1 MWPRTA
7 QGVPPHTARHVCLG
21 FAIRKHPI
29 KTFVL
34 IKINKR
40 GPPTPGC
47 PAFPVWPPTGWGGA
61 TPLEGAAQQRPLLQ
75 GLLGDLVEVLGG
87 LPRGEDLRRAPRES
101 SMASGAP
108 PRV

>member
-40 GPPTPGC
+40 GPPPRDVLPFLCGPPQGGGEPRPSKEQPSRDPFC
-47 PAFPVWPPTGWGGA
+47 RAF
-61 TPLEGAAQQRPLLQ
+61 
-75 GLLGDLVEVLGG
+75 
-87 LPRGEDLRRAPRES
+87 
-101 SMASGAP
+101 SGIS
-108 PRV
+108 

>member
-7 QGVPPHTARHVCLG
+7 QGVPPHTARRVCLG

-40 GPPTPGC
+40 GPHPGMSC
-47 PAFPVWPPTGWGGA
+47 LSCVPPTGWGGA

-75 GLLGDLVEVLGG
+75 GLLRDLVEVLGG